1 VLTHLT
7 KREDLAAYNEE
18 YANYF
23 STNKPARTTVE
34 AMLNFSKEKYL
45 KVAGGAV
52 GLRAEIEKV
61 VDKVYEKGFKNIFLI
76 GSGGAVASFYPFEF
90 MINSTSTI
98 PAYAEIAAEF
108 VLQNHKQFTEESL
121 VILSSLSGTT
131 EETVAAAKYCKER
144 GAQTIG
150 LTGEYNQPLAET
162 VDYPLVNFAENDF
175 ASDGNQLVLYHLIF
189 RIMHKNGDFPNY
201 EAFAAQLEILPEKLI
216 EAKEKFEPKAEAF
229 ALAYK
234 DEPYHMVVGSGN
246 TWGRAY
252 SYAMC
257 VLEEMQWIKTKSIHA
272 AEFFH
277 GTIELVEEDTSM
289 ILLKGEDETRPL
301 MDRVERFAEKY
312 TKKLTVI
319 DTKDCELEGIS
330 EEFRKYL
337 SSIVTSTLLQRI
349 SVHLEDKRNH
359 SLEIRRYYRTVAY

>member
-1 VLTHLT
+1 
-7 KREDLAAYNEE
+7 
-18 YANYF
+18 
-23 STNKPARTTVE
+23 
-34 AMLNFSKEKYL
+34 MLNFSREKYL
-45 KVAGGAV
+45 KVTGGAV
-52 GLRAEIEKV
+52 GLREEIEKV
-61 VDKVYEKGFKNIFLI
+61 VDEVYENGFKNIFLI
-76 GSGGAVASFYPFEF
+76 GSGGAVATFYPFEF

-98 PAYAEIAAEF
+98 PAYAEIAAEV
-108 VLQNHKQFTEESL
+108 VLQNHKQLSEQSL

-131 EETVAAAKYCKER
+131 QETVAAAKYCKEK
-144 GAQTIG
+144 GATTIG
-150 LTGEYNQPLAET
+150 LTGEYNKPLADT
-162 VDYPLVNFAENDF
+162 VDFPIVNFAENDF
-175 ASDGNQLVLYHLIF
+175 ASDGNQLVLYLLIF
-189 RIMHKNGDFPNY
+189 KLMNKNGDFPRY
-201 EAFAAQLEILPEKLI
+201 EEFAAQLEALPERLI
-216 EAKEKFEPKAEAF
+216 EAKEQFEDKAEAF
-229 ALAYK
+229 AVAYK

-277 GTIELVEEDTSM
+277 GTLELVEEDTSVL
-289 ILLKGEDETRPL
+289 LLKGEDESRPL
-301 MDRVERFAEKY
+301 MDRVEAFAEKY

-319 DTKDCELEGIS
+319 DTKAFELEGIN

-337 SSIVTSTLLQRI
+337 SPIVTSTLLQRL

>member
-1 VLTHLT
+1 V
-7 KREDLAAYNEE
+7 K
-18 YANYF
+18 
-23 STNKPARTTVE
+23 
-34 AMLNFSKEKYL
+34 AMLNFSREKYL
-45 KVAGGAV
+45 KVTGGAV
-52 GLRAEIEKV
+52 GLRQEIEKV

-76 GSGGAVASFYPFEF
+76 GSGGAVATFYPFEF

-131 EETVAAAKYCKER
+131 QETVAAAKYCKER
-144 GAQTIG
+144 GATTIG
-150 LTGEYNQPLAET
+150 LTGEYNKTLADI
-162 VDYPLVNFAENDF
+162 VDFPIVNFAENDF
-175 ASDGNQLVLYHLIF
+175 ASDSNQLILYFLTF
-189 RIMHKNGDFPNY
+189 KLMNKNGDFPNF
-201 EAFAAQLEILPEKLI
+201 EAFATQLEVLPEKLI
-216 EAKEKFEPKAEAF
+216 NAKEQFEAKAEAF
-229 ALAYK
+229 AAAYK
-234 DEPYHMVVGSGN
+234 DEPYHMVVGSGS

-277 GTIELVEEDTSM
+277 GTLELVEEDTSV

-301 MDRVERFAEKY
+301 MERVEQFAEKY
-312 TKKLTVI
+312 TKKLTLL
-319 DTKDCELEGIS
+319 DTKDYELEGIS

-337 SSIVTSTLLQRI
+337 SPIVTSTLLQRL
-349 SVHLEDKRNH
+349 SVQLEDKRNH

>member
-1 VLTHLT
+1 
-7 KREDLAAYNEE
+7 
-18 YANYF
+18 
-23 STNKPARTTVE
+23 
-34 AMLNFSKEKYL
+34 MLNFSREKYL
-45 KVAGGAV
+45 KVTGGAI
-52 GLRAEIEKV
+52 GLREEIERV
-61 VDKVYEKGFKNIFLI
+61 VDKVYEKGFKNLFLI
-76 GSGGAVASFYPFEF
+76 GSGGAVATFYPFEY
-90 MINSTSTI
+90 MVNSTSTI

-108 VLQNHKQFTEESL
+108 VLQNHKQLSEESL

-144 GAQTIG
+144 GATTIG
-150 LTGEYNQPLAET
+150 LTGEYNKPLADT
-162 VDYPLVNFAENDF
+162 VDFPLVNFAENDF
-175 ASDGNQLVLYHLIF
+175 ASDSNQLVLFHLIF
-189 RIMHKNGDFPNY
+189 RLMHKNGDFPEY
-201 EAFAAQLEILPEKLI
+201 EKFAAQLELLPEKLI

-229 ALAYK
+229 AIVYK
-234 DEPYHMVVGSGN
+234 DEPYHMVVGSGT

-277 GTIELVEEDTSM
+277 GTLELVEEDTSM

-301 MDRVERFAEKY
+301 MNRVEQFAEQY
-312 TKKLTVI
+312 TKKLTVL
-319 DTKDCELEGIS
+319 DTKDYALEGIS
-330 EEFRKYL
+330 LEFRKYL
-337 SSIVTSTLLQRI
+337 SPIVTSTLLQRL

>member
-1 VLTHLT
+1 
-7 KREDLAAYNEE
+7 
-18 YANYF
+18 
-23 STNKPARTTVE
+23 
-34 AMLNFSKEKYL
+34 MLNFNREKYL
-45 KVAGGAV
+45 QVTGGAI
-52 GLRAEIEKV
+52 GLRGEIERV
-61 VDKVYEKGFKNIFLI
+61 VDKVYEKGFKNLFLI
-76 GSGGAVASFYPFEF
+76 GSGGAVATFYPFEF
-90 MINSTSTI
+90 MVNSTSTI

-108 VLQNHKQFTEESL
+108 ILQNHKQLSEESL

-144 GAQTIG
+144 GATTIG
-150 LTGEYNQPLAET
+150 LTGEYNKPLADI
-162 VDYPLVNFAENDF
+162 VDFPLVNFAENDF
-175 ASDGNQLVLYHLIF
+175 ASDSNQLVLFHLIF
-189 RIMHKNGDFPNY
+189 RLMHRNGDFPGY
-201 EAFAAQLEILPEKLI
+201 ESFAAQLETLPEKLI
-216 EAKEKFEPKAEAF
+216 EAKEQFESKAEAF
-229 ALAYK
+229 ANNYK

-277 GTIELVEEDTSM
+277 GTLELVEEDTSM

-301 MDRVERFAEKY
+301 MERVEQFADKY
-312 TKKLTVI
+312 TKKLTVL
-319 DTKDCELEGIS
+319 DTKDYSLEGIS

-337 SSIVTSTLLQRI
+337 SPIVTSTLLQRL

>member
-1 VLTHLT
+1 MRL
-7 KREDLAAYNEE
+7 
-18 YANYF
+18 
-23 STNKPARTTVE
+23 
-34 AMLNFSKEKYL
+34 LNFSREKYL
-45 KVAGGAV
+45 KVTGGAV
-52 GLRAEIEKV
+52 GLREEIEKV
-61 VDKVYEKGFKNIFLI
+61 VDEVYENGFKNIFLI
-76 GSGGAVASFYPFEF
+76 GSGGAVATFYPFEF

-98 PAYAEIAAEF
+98 PAYAEIAAEV
-108 VLQNHKQFTEESL
+108 VLQNHKQLSEQSL

-131 EETVAAAKYCKER
+131 QETVAAAKYCKEK
-144 GAQTIG
+144 GATTIG
-150 LTGEYNQPLAET
+150 LTGEYNKPLADT
-162 VDYPLVNFAENDF
+162 VDFPIVNFAENDF
-175 ASDGNQLVLYHLIF
+175 ASDGNQLVLYLLIF
-189 RIMHKNGDFPNY
+189 KLMNKNGDFPRY
-201 EAFAAQLEILPEKLI
+201 EEFAAQLEALPERLI
-216 EAKEKFEPKAEAF
+216 EAKEQFEDKAEAF
-229 ALAYK
+229 AVAYK

-277 GTIELVEEDTSM
+277 GTLELVEEDTSVL
-289 ILLKGEDETRPL
+289 LLKGEDESRPL
-301 MDRVERFAEKY
+301 MDRVEAFAEKY

-319 DTKDCELEGIS
+319 DTKAFELEGIN

-337 SSIVTSTLLQRI
+337 SPIVTSTLLQRL

>member
-1 VLTHLT
+1 MRL
-7 KREDLAAYNEE
+7 
-18 YANYF
+18 
-23 STNKPARTTVE
+23 
-34 AMLNFSKEKYL
+34 LNFSREKYL
-45 KVAGGAV
+45 KVTGGAV
-52 GLRAEIEKV
+52 GLREEIEKV

-76 GSGGAVASFYPFEF
+76 GSGGAVATFYPFEF

-98 PAYAEIAAEF
+98 PAYAEIAAEV
-108 VLQNHKQFTEESL
+108 VLQNHKQLSEQSL

-131 EETVAAAKYCKER
+131 QETVAAAKYCREK
-144 GAQTIG
+144 GATTIG
-150 LTGEYNQPLAET
+150 LTGEYNKPLADT
-162 VDYPLVNFAENDF
+162 VDFPIVNFAENDF
-175 ASDGNQLVLYHLIF
+175 ASDGNQLVLYLLIF
-189 RIMHKNGDFPNY
+189 KLMNKNGDFPRY
-201 EAFAAQLEILPEKLI
+201 EEFAAQLEALPERLI
-216 EAKEKFEPKAEAF
+216 EAKEQFEDKAEAF
-229 ALAYK
+229 AVAYK

-277 GTIELVEEDTSM
+277 GTLELVEEDTSVL
-289 ILLKGEDETRPL
+289 LLKGEDESRPL
-301 MDRVERFAEKY
+301 MDRVEAFAEKY

-319 DTKDCELEGIS
+319 DTKAFELEGIN

-337 SSIVTSTLLQRI
+337 SPIVTSTLLQRL

>member
-1 VLTHLT
+1 
-7 KREDLAAYNEE
+7 
-18 YANYF
+18 
-23 STNKPARTTVE
+23 
-34 AMLNFSKEKYL
+34 MLNFSREKYL
-45 KVAGGAV
+45 KVTGGAV
-52 GLRAEIEKV
+52 GLREEIEKV

-76 GSGGAVASFYPFEF
+76 GSGGAVATFYPFEF

-98 PAYAEIAAEF
+98 PAYAEIAAEV
-108 VLQNHKQFTEESL
+108 VLQNHKQLSEQSL

-131 EETVAAAKYCKER
+131 QETVAAAKYCREK
-144 GAQTIG
+144 GATTIG
-150 LTGEYNQPLAET
+150 LTGEYNKPLADT
-162 VDYPLVNFAENDF
+162 VDFPIVNFAENDF
-175 ASDGNQLVLYHLIF
+175 ASDGNQLVLYLLIF
-189 RIMHKNGDFPNY
+189 KLMNKNGDFPRY
-201 EAFAAQLEILPEKLI
+201 EEFAAQLEALPERLI
-216 EAKEKFEPKAEAF
+216 EAKEQFEDKAEAF
-229 ALAYK
+229 AVAYK

-277 GTIELVEEDTSM
+277 GTLELVEEDTSVL
-289 ILLKGEDETRPL
+289 LLKGEDESRPL
-301 MDRVERFAEKY
+301 MDRVEAFAEKY

-319 DTKDCELEGIS
+319 DTKAFELEGIN

-337 SSIVTSTLLQRI
+337 SPIVTSTLLQRL

>member
-1 VLTHLT
+1 
-7 KREDLAAYNEE
+7 
-18 YANYF
+18 
-23 STNKPARTTVE
+23 
-34 AMLNFSKEKYL
+34 MLNFSREKYL
-45 KVAGGAV
+45 KVTGGAV
-52 GLRAEIEKV
+52 GLREEIEKV

-76 GSGGAVASFYPFEF
+76 GSGGAVATFYPFEF

-98 PAYAEIAAEF
+98 PAYAEIAAEV
-108 VLQNHKQFTEESL
+108 VLQNHKQLSEQSL

-131 EETVAAAKYCKER
+131 QETVAAAKYCKEK
-144 GAQTIG
+144 GATTIG
-150 LTGEYNQPLAET
+150 LTGEYNKPLADT
-162 VDYPLVNFAENDF
+162 VDFPIVNFAENDF
-175 ASDGNQLVLYHLIF
+175 ASDGNQLVLYLLIF
-189 RIMHKNGDFPNY
+189 KLMNKNGDFPRY
-201 EAFAAQLEILPEKLI
+201 EEFAAQLEALPERLI
-216 EAKEKFEPKAEAF
+216 EAKEQFEDKAEAF
-229 ALAYK
+229 AVAYK

-277 GTIELVEEDTSM
+277 GTLELVEEDTSVL
-289 ILLKGEDETRPL
+289 LLKGEDESRPL
-301 MDRVERFAEKY
+301 MDRVEAFAEKY

-319 DTKDCELEGIS
+319 DTKAFELEGIN

-337 SSIVTSTLLQRI
+337 SPIVTSTLLQRL

>member
-1 VLTHLT
+1 
-7 KREDLAAYNEE
+7 
-18 YANYF
+18 
-23 STNKPARTTVE
+23 
-34 AMLNFSKEKYL
+34 MLNFSREKYL
-45 KVAGGAV
+45 KVTGGAI
-52 GLRAEIEKV
+52 GLREEIERV
-61 VDKVYEKGFKNIFLI
+61 VDQVYQKGFKNLFLI
-76 GSGGAVASFYPFEF
+76 GSGGAVATFYPFEY
-90 MINSTSTI
+90 IVNSTSTI

-108 VLQNHKQFTEESL
+108 VLQNNKQLSEESL

-144 GAQTIG
+144 GATTIG
-150 LTGEYNQPLAET
+150 ITGEYNKPLADT
-162 VDYPLVNFAENDF
+162 VDFPLVNFAENDF
-175 ASDGNQLVLYHLIF
+175 ASDSNQLVLFHLIF
-189 RIMHKNGDFPNY
+189 KLMHKNGDFPEY
-201 EAFAAQLEILPEKLI
+201 ERFASQLEILPEKLI

-229 ALAYK
+229 AIVYK
-234 DEPYHMVVGSGN
+234 DEPYHMVVGSGT

-301 MDRVERFAEKY
+301 MNRVERFAEQY
-312 TKKLTVI
+312 TKKLTVL
-319 DTKDCELEGIS
+319 DTKDYALEGIS
-330 EEFRKYL
+330 LEFRKYL
-337 SSIVTSTLLQRI
+337 SPIVTSTLLQRL

>member
-1 VLTHLT
+1 
-7 KREDLAAYNEE
+7 
-18 YANYF
+18 
-23 STNKPARTTVE
+23 
-34 AMLNFSKEKYL
+34 MLNFSREKYL
-45 KVAGGAV
+45 KVTGGAV
-52 GLRAEIEKV
+52 GLREEIEKV

-76 GSGGAVASFYPFEF
+76 GSGGAVATFYPFEF

-98 PAYAEIAAEF
+98 PAYAEIAAEV
-108 VLQNHKQFTEESL
+108 VLQNHKQLSEQSL

-131 EETVAAAKYCKER
+131 QETVAAAKYCKEK
-144 GAQTIG
+144 GATTIG
-150 LTGEYNQPLAET
+150 LTGEYNKPLADT
-162 VDYPLVNFAENDF
+162 VDFPIVNFAENDF
-175 ASDGNQLVLYHLIF
+175 ASDGNQLVLYLLIF
-189 RIMHKNGDFPNY
+189 KLMNKNGDFPRY
-201 EAFAAQLEILPEKLI
+201 EEFAAQLEALPERLI
-216 EAKEKFEPKAEAF
+216 EAKEQFEDKAEAF
-229 ALAYK
+229 AAAYK

-277 GTIELVEEDTSM
+277 GTLELVEEDTSVL
-289 ILLKGEDETRPL
+289 LLKGEDESRPL
-301 MDRVERFAEKY
+301 MDRVEAFAEKY

-319 DTKDCELEGIS
+319 DTKAFELEGIN

-337 SSIVTSTLLQRI
+337 SPIVTSTLLQRL

>member
-1 VLTHLT
+1 
-7 KREDLAAYNEE
+7 
-18 YANYF
+18 
-23 STNKPARTTVE
+23 
-34 AMLNFSKEKYL
+34 MLNFSREKYL
-45 KVAGGAV
+45 KVTGGAI
-52 GLRAEIEKV
+52 GLREEIERV
-61 VDKVYEKGFKNIFLI
+61 ADQVYEKGFKNLFLI
-76 GSGGAVASFYPFEF
+76 GSGGAVATFYPFEY
-90 MINSTSTI
+90 IVNSTSTI

-108 VLQNHKQFTEESL
+108 VLQNHKQLSEQSL

-144 GAQTIG
+144 GATTIG
-150 LTGEYNQPLAET
+150 ITGEYDKPLADT
-162 VDYPLVNFAENDF
+162 VDFPLVNFAENDF
-175 ASDGNQLVLYHLIF
+175 ASDSNQLVLFHLIF
-189 RIMHKNGDFPNY
+189 KLMHKNGDFPEY
-201 EAFAAQLEILPEKLI
+201 ERFASQLEILPEKLI

-229 ALAYK
+229 AIVYK
-234 DEPYHMVVGSGN
+234 DEPYHMVVGSGT

-301 MDRVERFAEKY
+301 MNRVERFAEQY
-312 TKKLTVI
+312 TKKLTVL
-319 DTKDCELEGIS
+319 DTKDYALEGIS
-330 EEFRKYL
+330 PEFRKYL
-337 SSIVTSTLLQRI
+337 SPIVTSTLLQRL

>member
-1 VLTHLT
+1 
-7 KREDLAAYNEE
+7 
-18 YANYF
+18 
-23 STNKPARTTVE
+23 
-34 AMLNFSKEKYL
+34 MLNFSREKYL
-45 KVAGGAV
+45 KVTGGAI
-52 GLRAEIEKV
+52 GLREEIERV
-61 VDKVYEKGFKNIFLI
+61 VDKVYEKGFKNLFLI
-76 GSGGAVASFYPFEF
+76 GSGGAVATFYPFEY
-90 MINSTSTI
+90 MVNSTSTI

-108 VLQNHKQFTEESL
+108 VLQNHKQLSEESL

-144 GAQTIG
+144 GATTIG
-150 LTGEYNQPLAET
+150 ITGEYNKPLADT
-162 VDYPLVNFAENDF
+162 VDFPLVNFAENDF
-175 ASDGNQLVLYHLIF
+175 ASDSNQLVLFHLIF
-189 RIMHKNGDFPNY
+189 RLMHKNGDFPEY
-201 EAFAAQLEILPEKLI
+201 ERFAAQLELLPEKLI

-229 ALAYK
+229 AIVYK
-234 DEPYHMVVGSGN
+234 DEPYHMVVGSGT

-277 GTIELVEEDTSM
+277 GTLELVEEDTSM

-301 MDRVERFAEKY
+301 MNRVEQFAEQY
-312 TKKLTVI
+312 TKKLTVL
-319 DTKDCELEGIS
+319 DTKDYALEGIS
-330 EEFRKYL
+330 LEFRKYL
-337 SSIVTSTLLQRI
+337 SPIVTSTLLQRM

>member
-1 VLTHLT
+1 
-7 KREDLAAYNEE
+7 
-18 YANYF
+18 
-23 STNKPARTTVE
+23 VE
-34 AMLNFSKEKYL
+34 AMLNFSREKYL
-45 KVAGGAV
+45 QVTGGAV
-52 GLRAEIEKV
+52 GLREEIEKV

-76 GSGGAVASFYPFEF
+76 GSGGAVATFYPFEY

-108 VLQNHKQFTEESL
+108 VLQNHKQFTKDSL

-131 EETVAAAKYCKER
+131 EETVAAAKYCKDR
-144 GAQTIG
+144 GATTIG
-150 LTGEYNQPLAET
+150 LTGEYNKPLADT
-162 VDYPLVNFAENDF
+162 VDFPLVNFAENDF
-175 ASDGNQLVLYHLIF
+175 ASDSNQLVLYLLIF
-189 RIMHKNGDFPNY
+189 KLMNKNGDFPNY
-201 EAFAAQLEILPEKLI
+201 EAFASQLEALPEKLI
-216 EAKEKFEPKAEAF
+216 EVKEQFEARAEAF
-229 ALAYK
+229 ARAYK
-234 DEPYHMVVGSGN
+234 DEPYHMVVGSGS

-277 GTIELVEEDTSM
+277 GTLEVVEKDTSV
-289 ILLKGEDETRPL
+289 ILFKGEDETRPL
-301 MDRVERFAEKY
+301 MERVERFAEKY
-312 TKKLTVI
+312 TKKLTVL
-319 DTKDCELEGIS
+319 DTGDYELEGIS

-337 SSIVTSTLLQRI
+337 SPIVTSTQLQRL

>member
-1 VLTHLT
+1 
-7 KREDLAAYNEE
+7 
-18 YANYF
+18 
-23 STNKPARTTVE
+23 
-34 AMLNFSKEKYL
+34 MLNFSREKYL
-45 KVAGGAV
+45 QVTGGAI
-52 GLRAEIEKV
+52 GLRGEIERV
-61 VDKVYEKGFKNIFLI
+61 ADKVYEKGFKNLFLI
-76 GSGGAVASFYPFEF
+76 GSGGAVATFYPFEF
-90 MINSTSTI
+90 MVNSTSTI

-108 VLQNHKQFTEESL
+108 ILQNHKQLCEESL

-131 EETVAAAKYCKER
+131 EETVAAAKYCKEK
-144 GAQTIG
+144 GATTIG
-150 LTGEYNQPLAET
+150 LSGEYNKPL
-162 VDYPLVNFAENDF
+162 VDIVDFPLVNFAENDF
-175 ASDGNQLVLYHLIF
+175 ASDSNQLVLFHLIF
-189 RIMHKNGDFPNY
+189 RLMHKNGDFPGY
-201 EAFAAQLEILPEKLI
+201 ESFAAQLEILPENLI
-216 EAKEKFEPKAEAF
+216 EAKEQFESKAEAF
-229 ALAYK
+229 ANNYK

-277 GTIELVEEDTSM
+277 GTLELVEEDTSM

-301 MDRVERFAEKY
+301 MERVEQFANKY
-312 TKKLTVI
+312 TKKLTVL
-319 DTKDCELEGIS
+319 DTKDYSLEGIS

-337 SSIVTSTLLQRI
+337 SPIVTSTLLQRL

>member
-1 VLTHLT
+1 
-7 KREDLAAYNEE
+7 
-18 YANYF
+18 
-23 STNKPARTTVE
+23 
-34 AMLNFSKEKYL
+34 MLNFSREKYL
-45 KVAGGAV
+45 KVTLGAV
-52 GLRAEIEKV
+52 GLREEIEQV
-61 VDKVYEKGFKNIFLI
+61 VEKVYQKGFKNIFLI
-76 GSGGAVASFYPFEF
+76 GSGGAVATFYPFEF

-131 EETVAAAKYCKER
+131 AETVAAAKYCKDK
-144 GAQTIG
+144 GATTIG
-150 LTGEYNQPLAET
+150 LTGEYNKPLADT
-162 VDYPLVNFAENDF
+162 VDFPIVNFAENDF
-175 ASDGNQLVLYHLIF
+175 ASDSNQLILYLLTF
-189 RIMHKNGDFPNY
+189 KLMNKNGDFPNF
-201 EAFAAQLEILPEKLI
+201 EAFADQLADLPEKLI
-216 EAKEKFEPKAEAF
+216 KAKEQFEAKAEEFAVAF
-229 ALAYK
+229 K
-234 DEPYHMVVGSGN
+234 DEPYHMVVGSGS

-277 GTIELVEEDTSM
+277 GTLELVEEDTSV

-301 MDRVERFAEKY
+301 MERVEQFAEKY
-312 TKKLTVI
+312 TKKLTVV
-319 DTKDCELEGIS
+319 DTKDYELEGIS

-337 SSIVTSTLLQRI
+337 SPIVTSTLLQRL
-349 SVHLEDKRNH
+349 SVQLEDKRNH